1 MRRPLRRPPDMS
13 DERTTTRAE
22 LVAAVREAAAGT
34 PYVVVETA
42 RGFDLTI
49 DVADARWLA
58 VLRAHGLKKVFTHEV
73 TLDEARRRMVIV
85 DVSNTLSWSAG
96 APRLVRVEKEVF
108 RGRIYQKSWR
118 KDFGVDLDTGRVGEV
133 VGYSFDAGVGRDMI
147 RTAAK
152 ARGWSE
158 RMGGVE
164 KGAIVMA
171 GIGLAGAVA
180 AIVGAVV
187 QR

>member
-1 MRRPLRRPPDMS
+1 MS
-13 DERTTTRAE
+13 SERTTTAAD
-22 LVAAVREAAAGT
+22 LVSAVRDAAAGT
-34 PYVVVETA
+34 PYVVQETA

-49 DVADARWLA
+49 DVANARWLA

-73 TLDEARRRMVIV
+73 TLDVRRRRLVIV

-96 APRLVRVEKEVF
+96 APRLATVQKEAS

-147 RTAAK
+147 RTVAK
-152 ARGWSE
+152 AHGWSE

-171 GIGLAGAVA
+171 AIGLVGGLAGAV
-180 AIVGAVV
+180 VAVV